1 MTLQKLEIKLEE
13 ELLHD
18 LKKVSNES
26 GRSVEELIKDALQH
40 YFKLPNYQI
49 DRKHVMRTYLQS
61 VERFDG
67 LYKKLAE

>member
-1 MTLQKLEIKLEE
+1 MTIQKLEIKLEE
-13 ELLHD
+13 ELLHE

-49 DRKHVMRTYLQS
+49 DRKHVMSAYLQS

>member
-1 MTLQKLEIKLEE
+1 MTIQKLEIKLEE
-13 ELLHD
+13 ELLHE

-49 DRKHVMRTYLQS
+49 DRKHVMRAYLQS